1 MILLSIAAL
10 LVCFAWTDAYGQ
22 GNFDKVGISPVQI
35 AGSVLMLQGS
45 GGNIGV
51 SIGSDGT
58 LMIDD
63 QFISLVPAIKAAI
76 GELGGEAP
84 IFLLNTHHHGDHMGG
99 NPEFDE
105 GATISHFPPT
115 RFPRSRSTIP

>member
-1 MILLSIAAL
+1 MDSAIHRRTVRLLCL
-10 LVCFAWTDAYGQ
+10 DGRLWVGELRQ
-22 GNFDKVGISPVQI
+22 GGHQSRSNCRLGSHAPGMWREHRRLHRVGRNP
-35 AGSVLMLQGS
+35 
-45 GGNIGV
+45 
-51 SIGSDGT
+51 
-58 LMIDD
+58 DD
-63 QFISLVPAIKAAI
+63 QFTPLVSAIKVAI

-84 IFLLNTHHHGDHMGG
+84 IFLLYTHHHGNHMGA